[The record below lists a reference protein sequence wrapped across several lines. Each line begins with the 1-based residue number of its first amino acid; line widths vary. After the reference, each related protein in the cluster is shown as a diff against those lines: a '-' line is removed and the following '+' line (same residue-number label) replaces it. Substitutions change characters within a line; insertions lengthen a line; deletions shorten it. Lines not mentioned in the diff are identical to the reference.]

1 MKQKTFIMSL
11 MLVGLTFA
19 SCSDDDTAPAVTP
32 TFPESIENTLKP
44 DEKGELK
51 FNASLAWQLTSD
63 KVWLKFLTKEGNPV
77 QYLADKAGEYTVSY
91 TVTTG
96 AQGFFEDEA
105 VITLKQGDEERVI
118 ATVKRIA
125 KERIVKM
132 YKQASDGSRNIEEV
146 EAQTDT
152 QFDIQK
158 AEHMGFMAN
167 FDWKLDLE
175 SLPAWIIEDESN
187 TFRLRNLSGEAGQ
200 ATDFDHLASFDVVL
214 TERYRDLDGFITI
227 RDMDSDYT
235 YQFPIHA
242 PAIKS
247 GEIHWVGLEKD
258 IKGGLTWDGQGTL
271 VSIPPLG
278 GAATWLPGKPA
289 TCHAVIRDNEYT
301 VRVAEWDEA
310 LRKATEISLDQA
322 WVKIE
327 KQEGGKLTL
336 KPNDFFERG
345 VTRKL
350 TLFLIPEGV
359 EVTDLNDLY
368 ESYGYL
374 FAMDKFGI
382 PLTQYGLTGGFGIG
396 ARTQVVV
403 DGYPKTVFKNK
414 IEATEVAN
422 ATEVIEKLGL
432 VQTNNIYEYTLTAE
446 DWDAKNELGKELE
459 LGVMPLGMELLG
471 NWQMYQLYNSK
482 FDPLDMNKPEGWAT
496 PSAYWK
502 RQGSYPEVGQYS
514 YFLNMTGRLPYAEIT
529 DDCLY
534 VVFSNGTKDLGTI
547 ILRKQ

>member
-11 MLVGLTFA
+11 MLAGFALA

-32 TFPESIENTLKP
+32 TFPDSIENTLKP
-44 DEKGELK
+44 EEKGELK
-51 FNASLAWQLTSD
+51 FNASLPWQLTSD

-91 TVTTG
+91 TLTTG
-96 AQGFFEDEA
+96 AQGFTEDKA
-105 VITLKQGDEERVI
+105 IITLKQGDEEQAI
-118 ATVKRIA
+118 ATVTRVG

-146 EAQTDT
+146 ESQTDT
-152 QFDIQK
+152 KFDIQK

-175 SLPAWIIEDESN
+175 SLPSWIIEDESN
-187 TFRLRNLSGEAGQ
+187 AFQLRNLSGEAGQ
-200 ATDFDHLASFDVVL
+200 VTDYDHLASFDVEL
-214 TERYRDLDGFITI
+214 AERYRDLDGFITI
-227 RDMDSDYT
+227 RDMESDYT

-242 PAIKS
+242 PAIEAGK
-247 GEIHWVGLEKD
+247 IQWVGIEKD

-278 GAATWLPGKPA
+278 GTATWLPDEPA
-289 TCHAVIRDNEYT
+289 ICHAVIRDNEYT
-301 VRVAEWDEA
+301 VRIAQWDA
-310 LRKATEISLDQA
+310 TNRKATEIPLDQT

-336 KPNDFFERG
+336 KPDEFQERG
-345 VTRKL
+345 VTREL
-350 TLFLIPEGV
+350 TLFLIPKGM
-359 EVTDLNDLY
+359 EVSNLNDLY

-374 FAMDKFGI
+374 FAMNKFGM
-382 PLTQYGLTGGFGIG
+382 PLTQYGLSGGFGIG
-396 ARTQVVV
+396 SRTQIMV
-403 DGYPKTVFKNK
+403 DGYPKKVFKSK
-414 IEATEVAN
+414 TEATEVAN
-422 ATEVIEKLGL
+422 AAEVIEKLGL

-446 DWDAKNELGKELE
+446 EWDTGDE

-471 NWQMYQLYNSK
+471 NWQICQLYNSK
-482 FDPLDMNKPEGWAT
+482 FELLDSNKPEGWAT
-496 PSAYWK
+496 ASANWYK
-502 RQGSYPEVGQYS
+502 QGTYPEVGKYT
-514 YFLNMTGRLPYAEIT
+514 YFLNMNGRLPYAEIT

-534 VVFSNGTKDLGTI
+534 AVFTDGTKDLGTI
-547 ILRKQ
+547 IFRKQ